1 MKHIIEFNLPEEQE
15 ELQIYMNGPKLS
27 SVMFDFENQV
37 LRANIKH
44 GLTEDAICQLDVSSP
59 EEQEEVIR
67 VFEYI
72 RSKYFDLMREHGVE
86 S

>member
-15 ELQIYMNGPKLS
+15 ELQTYMNAPKLS
-27 SVMFDFENQV
+27 SAMFDFENDV
-37 LRANIKH
+37 LRKNIKY
-44 GLTEDAICQLDVSSP
+44 GLTEDAIRQLDVCTP
-59 EEQEEVIR
+59 EEQEEAIR

-72 RSKYFDLMREHGVE
+72 RTKYFELLREHGVE

>member
-1 MKHIIEFNLPEEQE
+1 MKHVISFNLPEERE
-15 ELQIYMNGPKLS
+15 ELQTYMNGPKLS

-37 LRANIKH
+37 LRGNIKH
-44 GLTEDAICQLDVSSP
+44 GLSEDAIRQLDISSP
-59 EEQEEVIR
+59 EEQEEAVR